1 MKIKCLLVLLF
12 FTQAIFAQ
20 RAMLKGSAF
29 FSVPTVPYTI
39 YDIGFEWK
47 FNKHISAE
55 LSYSSFE
62 KTGNNTKTKKVLSL
76 QSRYYFDGDDW
87 NESHYIGLVLQ
98 KFDKQYSRESLLEY
112 FQHRTTVEVNK
123 MGLGIVW
130 GKNMIVYKRLGLDVY
145 CGLMGQIGKEMGTVV
160 YANNITDTRNEI
172 INKKNAVDAR
182 PFLGLNLYFALGK
195 MKD

>member
-1 MKIKCLLVLLF
+1 MPLSFTF
-12 FTQAIFAQ
+12 FHTSHFCTTCHAQ
-20 RAMLKGSAF
+20 RQCFF
-29 FSVPTVPYTI
+29 FSTNCSYTI
-39 YDIGFEWK
+39 YDMGFEWK
-47 FNKHISAE
+47 FSKHISAE

-76 QSRYYFDGDDW
+76 QSRYYFDGDEW
-87 NESHYIGLVLQ
+87 NESHYVGLVLQ

-112 FQHRTTVEVNK
+112 FQHRTTVEVDK
-123 MGLGIVW
+123 MGIGIVW
-130 GKNMIVYKRLGLDVY
+130 GKNMIVYKRLGLDAY
-145 CGLMGQIGKEMGTVV
+145 CGLMGQIGKEMGMVV
-160 YANNITDTRNEI
+160 YANDITNDRNEI